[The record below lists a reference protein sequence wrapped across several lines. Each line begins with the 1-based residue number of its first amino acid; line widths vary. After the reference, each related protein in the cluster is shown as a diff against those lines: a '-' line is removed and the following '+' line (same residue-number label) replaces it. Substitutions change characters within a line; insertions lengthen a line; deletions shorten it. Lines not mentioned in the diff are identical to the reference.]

1 MNTLERRRLKR
12 RADLKLIIFTFLG
25 AFILFFAA
33 FTYFLPIVTP
43 KVEVPALSEEYV
55 LDSVTSQDFKGR
67 VDPRLRSIELQEDGT
82 PVVASGN
89 EDAETDSNSLASQ
102 ESSEGIS
109 NDDNW
114 NQVTEE
120 EEVSETQDAANIK
133 QQLVQEKQQIALT
146 VPPRPKSLDLREK
159 VSVAPPVPVYKARV
173 VVGDFSNP
181 KEVKIASDI
190 LISLN
195 YEPFIRERDGKY
207 ILQLGSFSDAAQA
220 QDLVDQ
226 LRNRNFDARIIY
238 D

>member
-1 MNTLERRRLKR
+1 MNKIERRRLKR
-12 RADLKLIIFTFLG
+12 SADLKLIIFTFLG

-33 FTYFLPIVTP
+33 FTYFLPIITP

-82 PVVASGN
+82 PVIATDN
-89 EDAETDSNSLASQ
+89 DDEETDSDSLV
-102 ESSEGIS
+102 S
-109 NDDNW
+109 NEPDDSVSNEDSL
-114 NQVTEE
+114 NQDIEQQKPVEE
-120 EEVSETQDAANIK
+120 KREIVAN
-133 QQLVQEKQQIALT
+133 

-159 VSVAPPVPVYKARV
+159 VKVAPPVPVYQAKV
-173 VVGDFSNP
+173 VVGDFYNP

-195 YEPFIRERDGKY
+195 YEPFVVERNGKY
-207 ILQLGSFSDAAQA
+207 ILQIASFSDTTKAEA
-220 QDLVDQ
+220 LVNQ
-226 LRNRNFDARIIY
+226 LRSRNFDAKIIY